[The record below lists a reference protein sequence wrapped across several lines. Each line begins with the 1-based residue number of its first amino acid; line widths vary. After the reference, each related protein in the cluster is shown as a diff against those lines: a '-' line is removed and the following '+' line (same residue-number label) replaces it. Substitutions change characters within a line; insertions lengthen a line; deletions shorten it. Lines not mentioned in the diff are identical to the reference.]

1 MPLVSSIVDFVVVW
15 PKVTMDWW
23 SDLWLN
29 EGFASYVTYI
39 GANHV
44 NSFERCPLPFKQ
56 LLSASPKVEPASQ
69 LFQQFIINEVQEAMR
84 VDALE
89 TSHPI
94 YMPIHQLEDISQ
106 IFDKI
111 TYNKGIGL
119 AKKTIERTS

>member
-1 MPLVSSIVDFVVVW
+1 LSGFV
-15 PKVTMDWW
+15 
-23 SDLWLN
+23 
-29 EGFASYVTYI
+29 
-39 GANHV
+39 
-44 NSFERCPLPFKQ
+44 
-56 LLSASPKVEPASQ
+56 KVEPASQ

-111 TYNKGIGL
+111 TYNKGIGV
-119 AKKTIERTS
+119 AKRELNGCRNA